1 MRQPQKPLYS
11 FVLVWMFFG
20 LAPATSAQPQEPVQA
35 VKQLTATRES
45 MALSYPEGTTISIK
59 LQGTHRLPKASGEAK
74 VERKKGM
81 TEIEIELD
89 EMKPATLFG
98 GDYNTY
104 VLWTVSPEGHV
115 TNAGEF
121 ILKGNRSK
129 LDVSTPLE
137 TFGLF
142 VTAEPHFL
150 VSSPSRFVV
159 LENTRPVRNIGNP
172 IQVSQIRYRGF
183 DGVYNFERETL
194 ANLPETKGEVRVDVE
209 QARTSVEL
217 AERAEAER
225 FASQEL
231 VKAREALQKTEQ
243 DAAATVDP
251 RIVMVQGHET
261 VRLAV
266 AAQKLA
272 EERAFQAALDAERKA
287 HAEET
292 ATLEK
297 GIQQA
302 QSEAER
308 ARLETEQRELQL
320 RMEERAR
327 KDAAKRAEEAARK
340 AAQEEQLR
348 RAAEERARLA
358 QKQAEQLA
366 VAKSEADVAAERA
379 REEAERARKEREE
392 ARGRMQQALSLVA
405 ETRATARGLIVNLPD
420 ILFDTGQAT
429 LRIQAREV
437 LSKIAGILLVS
448 RGYHLNI
455 EGHTDNV
462 GGDQYNQKLSEKR
475 AKTVYDYL
483 MNSGVSVDIMTTAG
497 FGKSKPVA
505 PNTTAAGRQKNRR
518 VEIVIEDT
526 GESKLP

>member
-1 MRQPQKPLYS
+1 MKQWQR
-11 FVLVWMFFG
+11 W
-20 LAPATSAQPQEPVQA
+20 LAVFALPSLFLGMAPTSLGRPQEPVQA
-35 VKQLTATRES
+35 VKEVTATRES

-59 LQGTHRLPKASGEAK
+59 LQGTRRLPQATGEAK
-74 VERKKGM
+74 VQRKKGI

-121 ILKGNRSK
+121 ILEGNRSK
-129 LDVSTPLE
+129 LNVSTPLE
-137 TFGLF
+137 TFGIF

-159 LENTRPVRNIGNP
+159 LENTRPVRDIGNP
-172 IQVSQIRYRGF
+172 IQTSQIKYRGF

-194 ANLPETKGEVRVDVE
+194 ANLPETRGEVRVDLE

-225 FASQEL
+225 FAREEL
-231 VKAREALQKTEQ
+231 TKARNALRKTEE
-243 DAAATVDP
+243 AAAANAD
-251 RIVMVQGHET
+251 RRMVMIQGHET

-272 EERAFQAALDAERKA
+272 EERAFQAALDAERQA

-292 ATLEK
+292 AGLEK
-297 GIQQA
+297 SIQEA

-308 ARLETEQRELQL
+308 TRLLAEQRELQL

-327 KDAAKRAEEAARK
+327 QEAVKRAAEAS
-340 AAQEEQLR
+340 R
-348 RAAEERARLA
+348 RAAEEERLRR
-358 QKQAEQLA
+358 QAEEQARQAQLQAQQLA
-366 VAKSEADVAAERA
+366 AAKSEAELAAESA
-379 REEAERARKEREE
+379 RGEAERNRREREE
-392 ARGRMQQALSLVA
+392 AKARMQQALSLVA
-405 ETRATARGLIVNLPD
+405 ETRETARGLIVNLPD
-420 ILFDTGQAT
+420 ILFDFNQAT
-429 LRIQAREV
+429 LRIGAREV

-448 RGYHLNI
+448 RGYRLKV

-462 GGDQYNQKLSEKR
+462 GSDEYNQKLSEKR
-475 AKTVYDYL
+475 ARSVYDYL
-483 MNSGVSVDIMTTAG
+483 LKSGVSADIITTAG
-497 FGKSKPVA
+497 FGETQPIA

-526 GESKLP
+526 GELKL